1 MAGRSSPRLEPETAL
16 RAGPFRLRDGAK
28 GLVTSASKVLL
39 VRERHADGTPFWTL
53 PGGGVH
59 RSECPTEGLRRELAE
74 ELNCRA
80 HIGRP
85 VTTFWYAHDSLDDTV
100 SAYTV
105 FDCALLSEPD
115 ADQREGVFECRWV
128 DPETLPA
135 STLPQVRHVCRH
147 VADLSSPSAASD
159 D

>member
-1 MAGRSSPRLEPETAL
+1 MARRPSPHSEPASE
-16 RAGPFRLRDGAK
+16 RHHGSFRLRDGAK

-59 RSECPTEGLRRELAE
+59 RHEDATEGLRRELGE

-80 HIGRP
+80 RVGRP
-85 VTTFWYAHDSLDDTV
+85 VTEFWYAHDSLDDTV
-100 SAYTV
+100 SVYTV
-105 FDCALLSEPD
+105 FDCSVLSEPE
-115 ADQREGVFECRWV
+115 ADQREGIFECRWV
-128 DPETLPA
+128 DPDSLPA
-135 STLPQVRHVCRH
+135 STLPQVRHVCQQM
-147 VADLSSPSAASD
+147 ADLSASTAGD